1 MIKVDWTV
9 IAGQGLTEAEKAVRK
24 EPAKAPET
32 ADRVHIS
39 EDGKRKHILS
49 QIQAR
54 ISGKGQLKGC

>member
-1 MIKVDWTV
+1 
-9 IAGQGLTEAEKAVRK
+9 LTEAEKAVRK

-54 ISGKGQLKGC
+54 ISGKGPLKGC